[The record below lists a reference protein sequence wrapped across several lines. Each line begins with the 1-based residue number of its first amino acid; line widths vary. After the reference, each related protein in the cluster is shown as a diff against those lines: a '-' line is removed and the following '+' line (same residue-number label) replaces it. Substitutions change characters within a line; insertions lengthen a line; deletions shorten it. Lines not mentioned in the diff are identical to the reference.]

1 MRLED
6 NIVWGV
12 YDLRG
17 GRILRVRQFVDEYA
31 ALEAVGLRE

>member
-6 NIVWGV
+6 NVVVGI

-17 GRILRVRQFVDEYA
+17 GRILRVRQFVDESE
-31 ALEAVGLRE
+31 ALKALGL